1 MRQGCGAEAAHIRKG
16 RNIEVTSRP
25 VESQLKRRILC
36 IDGGGIKGAFPA
48 SFLATVEDTVG
59 RPISRFFDL
68 IVGTSTGGIIALG
81 LGLGFS
87 AAQMLRFY
95 EESGPSIFGG
105 KRGLGWLRGLLRAKY
120 ESKGLRTALQNA
132 FGERFLGESQTRLVI
147 PSFNIETGEVH
158 VWKTAHHP
166 RLERDYKHL
175 AVEVALSTAAAPTYF
190 PTHLTTAGIPLIDG
204 GVWANNPV
212 AIAVVE
218 ALGILNWNAGDIQVL
233 SLGCTATPLAIDWGR
248 HHSLGI
254 VGWSRKIVNVL
265 MTAQSVSATGMAQ
278 HLLADRAQL
287 MRICPV
293 VGEGRFGLDKT
304 DGIAVLRGL
313 GDFEARKALPEL
325 RNRFFDNSEAEVF
338 RPFYAVSQVAA
349 K

>member
-1 MRQGCGAEAAHIRKG
+1 MERRL
-16 RNIEVTSRP
+16 N
-25 VESQLKRRILC
+25 RRILC
-36 IDGGGIKGAFPA
+36 IDGGGIKGVFPA
-48 SFLATVEDTVG
+48 SFLATVEDAVG
-59 RPISRFFDL
+59 KPVSKFFDL

-87 AAQMLRFY
+87 ARQMLGFY
-95 EESGPSIFGG
+95 EEVGPRIFGG
-105 KRGLGWLRGLLRAKY
+105 NEGFRRLRRLVRAKY
-120 ESKGLRTALQNA
+120 ESTELRMALQNA
-132 FGERFLGESQTRLVI
+132 FGERVLGESRTRLVI

-166 RLERDYKHL
+166 RLERDYKHS
-175 AVEVALSTAAAPTYF
+175 AIEVGLSTAAAPTYF

-218 ALGILNWNAGDIQVL
+218 ALGILNWGAGDIQVL
-233 SLGCTATPLAIDWGR
+233 SLGCTATPLAVDWGR
-248 HHSLGI
+248 NHSLGV

-278 HLLADRAQL
+278 HLLADRSQL

-293 VGEGRFGLDKT
+293 VGEGRFGLDRS
-304 DGIAVLRGL
+304 DQIAVLRGL
-313 GDFEARKALPEL
+313 GDFEARKALPGL
-325 RNRFFDNSEAEVF
+325 RSHFFNNFEAEDF
-338 RPFYAVSQVAA
+338 TPFFSVGSIA
-349 K
+349 